1 MLTQIVRSQS
11 LWMQVA
17 WVLKLKAEDFVIRTL
32 KPLGWYVGLREVN
45 QKENQFWPYFRCMLR
60 FKISLELPW
69 MWDVFLTQVPVF
81 YWLCV
86 CVCVFYE
93 IQYFQCLVILR
104 KEASHIPIHTYDH
117 GGSCQSLGILASEVN
132 YFYMILCA
140 HCLLLS
146 LFVLLLSSL
155 HTYSWTAWPFLS
167 SRQQA
172 LIIPGNH
179 QWVAGTSS
187 QFLLLWLAEV

>member
-69 MWDVFLTQVPVF
+69 MWDVFLTQVHVF

-86 CVCVFYE
+86 CVCVLWNTVLSVSCNIKKGSFPY
-93 IQYFQCLVILR
+93 
-104 KEASHIPIHTYDH
+104 SHSHVWPWGKLSVTWYSGFWGQLFSYD
-117 GGSCQSLGILASEVN
+117 SVCSLLA
-132 YFYMILCA
+132 
-140 HCLLLS
+140 
-146 LFVLLLSSL
+146 
-155 HTYSWTAWPFLS
+155 PFLVC
-167 SRQQA
+167 
-172 LIIPGNH
+172 
-179 QWVAGTSS
+179 VAAILTSH
-187 QFLLLWLAEV
+187 V